1 MEPMT
6 TGDAL
11 VSRQL
16 TVRRDSFALREV
28 DIRVPRGYV
37 TGLVG
42 PNGAGK
48 TTFLKSAL
56 GLLAPTSGEVTVLG
70 HPAGS
75 AAAQDRIGVVLDRT
89 AAAPEWRVE
98 TIGKRIGKL
107 YRRWDEQQ
115 YRHLLDRFDGPLRNR
130 VDGLSR
136 GQTVKLSIAIALS
149 HDPEILV
156 LDEPTSGL
164 DPVSRR
170 DLADIIREFMLD
182 PTHTTVFSTHITS
195 ELDDLADWIVVLN
208 AGTVVFD
215 GMLHELHEQY
225 AIVRG
230 AGPLPAAARAATI
243 GARFDAQGG
252 YEALIRVD
260 DTAKFGGDVVID
272 GASTDD
278 IVVHFAEHSHSTS
291 QPGSEVAA

>member
-115 YRHLLDRFDGPLRNR
+115 YRHLLDRFDVPLRNR

-170 DLADIIREFMLD
+170 DLADIIREFMLG

>member
-1 MEPMT
+1 MT
-6 TGDAL
+6 TGDVL

-16 TVRRDSFALREV
+16 TVRRNSFALRAV

-75 AAAQDRIGVVLDRT
+75 AAVQDRIGVVLDRT
-89 AAAPEWRVE
+89 TAAPEWRVE
-98 TIGKRIGKL
+98 TIGRRIGKL

-115 YRHLLDRFDGPLRNR
+115 YRGLLDRFDVPPRNR

-164 DPVSRR
+164 DPVARR

-182 PTHTTVFSTHITS
+182 PAHTTVFSTHITS

-208 AGTVVFD
+208 SGTVVFD
-215 GMLHELHEQY
+215 GMLHELHEKY

-230 AGPLPAAARAATI
+230 AGPLPAAARAAAI

-291 QPGSEVAA
+291 HPGSEVAA